1 MKPARSARRVIRAA
15 KSDGPAAATRVLRNG
30 VSWRLRRLRQRRRT
44 LLGAAP
50 VGPSTPS
57 DPGTAERLELHTD
70 RRIEGN
76 VELVERIRASLIEH
90 HFCKLTGWSEEGGR
104 ERFKV
109 DLDRHSYMR
118 HDAAATYI
126 VPWVNQVFPLAGAT
140 VVEIGC
146 GTGSSTAAFAPFV
159 EHIFGYDISD
169 SSIAAANVRLDAH
182 GLSDNATLVA
192 LPPDSLLDS
201 IERNHAD
208 EPVDVVLLFAVLEHQ
223 TIEERITTLRLAERL
238 LRPGG
243 VIVITETPNRLTYVD
258 RHTSQLPFFHM
269 LPIDLQLLYADR
281 SPRFGFADNIRI
293 HHTRNRG
300 PEAMRDLMTRW
311 GQSVSFHDF
320 EVAIGDVNDRIVS
333 SGTHPNL
340 MRLRPEK
347 PEEPALRSFLASTD
361 LKIHPGFTRY
371 FLDLI
376 IRTSSG

>member
-15 KSDGPAAATRVLRNG
+15 RTDGPAEAARVLGHG
-30 VSWRLRRLRQRRRT
+30 VSWRLRRLRQRPRPVA
-44 LLGAAP
+44 GPAAA
-50 VGPSTPS
+50 SPS
-57 DPGTAERLELHTD
+57 DAGSNGHLELYTD

-76 VELVERIRASLIEH
+76 VELVQRIRDSLIEH
-90 HFCKLTGWSEEGGR
+90 HFCKLTGWTEEGGR
-104 ERFKV
+104 DRFKV

-118 HDAAATYI
+118 HDAAVTYI
-126 VPWVNQVFPLAGAT
+126 VPWVNQVFPLTGAT
-140 VVEIGC
+140 IVEIGC
-146 GTGSSTAAFAPFV
+146 GTGSSTAAFAPFAK
-159 EHIFGYDISD
+159 HIFGYDISE
-169 SSIAAANVRLDAH
+169 SSIAAAHVRLDAH
-182 GLSDNATLVA
+182 GLSDRATLVA
-192 LPPDSLLDS
+192 LPPESLLES
-201 IERNHAD
+201 IEHSHAAT
-208 EPVDVVLLFAVLEHQ
+208 PVDVVLLFAVLEHQ

-320 EVAIGDVNDRIVS
+320 EVAIGDVNGRIVS

-347 PEEPALRSFLASTD
+347 PEEPALRTFLESTD
-361 LKIHPGFTRY
+361 LNIHPGFTRY
-371 FLDLI
+371 YLDLI
-376 IRTSSG
+376 IQV